1 MANNSYM
8 TIRGVNNG
16 LISAG
21 CSTPQSMGNKCQT
34 AHLDEIM
41 VLSVTHG
48 LLAGQVTSA
57 FGSNAN
63 HSPVV
68 ITKYI
73 DKSSPL
79 LAKALDDGEKVNCIL
94 HLYRASPTVGE
105 EKYFRIE
112 LREARIAQIVLHVPT
127 ASANGQSQPIE
138 TVAIRYGDI
147 ILEHI
152 AARTSA
158 GMTWQVP
165 HER

>member
-8 TIRGVNNG
+8 SISGINSG

-21 CSTPQSMGNKCQT
+21 CSTPESMGNKCQ
-34 AHLDEIM
+34 ASHVDEIM
-41 VLSVTHG
+41 VLSVDHG
-48 LLAGQVTSA
+48 LLSGNNSGAR
-57 FGSNAN
+57 

-79 LAKALDDGEKVNCIL
+79 LAKALDDGERVKCVI
-94 HLYRASPTVGE
+94 HLYRASATAGE

-112 LREARIAQIVLHVPT
+112 LREARISYISLSVPPAT
-127 ASANGQSQPIE
+127 SRGDSQPIE

-152 AARTSA
+152 VARTSA
-158 GMTWQVP
+158 GMTWQTGK
-165 HER
+165 

>member
-8 TIRGVNNG
+8 SISGINSG

-21 CSTPQSMGNKCQT
+21 CSTPESMGNKCQ
-34 AHLDEIM
+34 ASHVDEIM
-41 VLSVTHG
+41 VLSVDHG
-48 LLAGQVTSA
+48 LLSGNSSSA
-57 FGSNAN
+57 FGSNAR
-63 HSPVV
+63 HLPVI

-79 LAKALDDGEKVNCIL
+79 LAKALDDGEYVKCLI
-94 HLYRASPTVGE
+94 HLYRASQSVGE

-112 LREARIAQIVLHVPT
+112 LRNARIAQITLSVPP
-127 ASANGQSQPIE
+127 ASSRGDSQPID

-152 AARTSA
+152 TANTST
-158 GMTWQVP
+158 GMTWQA
-165 HER
+165 EQ